1 MPSKKALYISTVCI
15 VGQTE
20 TLCALFSCICT
31 MSKLHRQVRC
41 RVNQE
46 LVLDAWPEEQQDRR
60 NAHAGGEADALAQP
74 EGMLSKPR
82 RALGP
87 HRPEPDGR
95 HTDCDRDCNVHPRPG
110 RPVDCVC
117 YSEVVHDR
125 GHVEERDR
133 DGMEGGGEARRVHEK
148 EAIEELERDQSSPD
162 EIQRGRVGALR
173 IRQLAQHP
181 RTVEPHSYAWPSTQS
196 RHRASSRS
204 RRDEVTDAEARRADR
219 TRPIPQDPILATAAD
234 KHAGRVPATQLL
246 GNLHIAYAAAT
257 LNLLGWGLAQV
268 LREPE
273 DVIEEPRQEREREQE
288 QHEESRG
295 ESEQALE
302 RIYPQF

>member
-1 MPSKKALYISTVCI
+1 
-15 VGQTE
+15 
-20 TLCALFSCICT
+20 
-31 MSKLHRQVRC
+31 
-41 RVNQE
+41 
-46 LVLDAWPEEQQDRR
+46 
-60 NAHAGGEADALAQP
+60 
-74 EGMLSKPR
+74 MLSKPR

-87 HRPEPDGR
+87 DRTERDGH
-95 HTDCDRDCNVHPRPG
+95 HTDRDGDGNVQSRPG

-125 GHVEERDR
+125 GHVEERDG
-133 DGMEGGGEARRVHEK
+133 DGMEGAGYARRVYEK
-148 EAIEELERDQSSPD
+148 KAIEELERDQSSPD

-273 DVIEEPRQEREREQE
+273 DVIEEPRQERQREQE
-288 QHEESRG
+288 QYEESRD
-295 ESEQALE
+295 ENE
-302 RIYPQF
+302 